1 MSFDIIHEEFTLKVN
16 HLIPDEDVRH
26 RNYFKMLPKQKRTDL
41 QFEIREDEDD
51 EDELDMQHM
60 KPGYRI
66 SFANTNT
73 I

>member
-41 QFEIREDEDD
+41 KFEFKEGS
-51 EDELDMQHM
+51 LL
-60 KPGYRI
+60 I
-66 SFANTNT
+66 SIFWIITK
-73 I
+73 IMYI

>member
-41 QFEIREDEDD
+41 KFEFKEEDD
-51 EDELDMQHM
+51 EDEDMYM
-60 KPGYRI
+60 KPGYRV
-66 SFANTNT
+66 SFANANT
-73 I
+73 A

>member
-41 QFEIREDEDD
+41 QFEVREGS
-51 EDELDMQHM
+51 LL
-60 KPGYRI
+60 I
-66 SFANTNT
+66 SIF
-73 I
+73 